1 MALENTEVLGNLKQQ
16 LQEVTQQVNQLADTR
31 LKLLGAIDVLEQIE
45 DSKTVENETS
55 DEDSD
60 EVVETS
66 PLEEV
71 LEG

>member
-1 MALENTEVLGNLKQQ
+1 MAMTNDEVLKNLKEQ
-16 LQEVTQQVNQLADTR
+16 LVTFSETR

-55 DEDSD
+55 DE
-60 EVVETS
+60 VVETS

>member
-1 MALENTEVLGNLKQQ
+1 MALENTEVLGNLRQQ

-55 DEDSD
+55 DE
-60 EVVETS
+60 VVETS